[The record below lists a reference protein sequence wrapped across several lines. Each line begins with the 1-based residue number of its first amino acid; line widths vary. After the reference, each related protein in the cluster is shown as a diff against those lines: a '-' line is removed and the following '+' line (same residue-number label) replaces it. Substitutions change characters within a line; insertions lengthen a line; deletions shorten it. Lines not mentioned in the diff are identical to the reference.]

1 MLLADQPEKPALN
14 RRQRWQIGD
23 LLAGTCL
30 RNVNKST
37 HVSACVHHILQ
48 QPAMATRLVDGASST
63 LKTSHHCSVKLTYS
77 MTLAELQP
85 SIRMLSVTVLNV
97 MDSSLYLKID
107 DEVPLNR
114 SKIHYA

>member
-1 MLLADQPEKPALN
+1 
-14 RRQRWQIGD
+14 
-23 LLAGTCL
+23 
-30 RNVNKST
+30 
-37 HVSACVHHILQ
+37 
-48 QPAMATRLVDGASST
+48 
-63 LKTSHHCSVKLTYS
+63 